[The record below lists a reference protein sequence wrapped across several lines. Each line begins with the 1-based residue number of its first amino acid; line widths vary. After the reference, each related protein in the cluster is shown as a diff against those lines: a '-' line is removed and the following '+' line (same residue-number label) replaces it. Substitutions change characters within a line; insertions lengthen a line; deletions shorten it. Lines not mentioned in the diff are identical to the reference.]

1 MTLFYRYVFVLLLGA
16 PVAAHACGCEH
27 MKVISTSFL
36 VDEKGAETE
45 EAMLLQFIPNHPDS
59 FHNQEP
65 FFIVSNNPLVRNLE
79 LYTSKTPPKKIS
91 PLKLLFGGKV
101 WIRPPL
107 KDTLNLINASYHF
120 GPAAI
125 TCMSA
130 NEFLEYRQNIS
141 MFLGLYLGIIFL
153 VIAVS
158 LSVYWYN
165 GEKNFRN
172 FSVMCVG
179 VALAQLS
186 IHAFGADYLESCP
199 YLSECSV
206 VVLCANF
213 SLVGSLFFIQHF
225 LREKHEESAFS
236 WVVRCFYFVGLI
248 SIVLSFLDMGTWA
261 YFVLVWNNL
270 LAAIWITWV
279 TLIAYRRRHEGAG
292 IFLLAW
298 SFFSCGVILY
308 ILKDFGALPWNWL
321 TQNGMTLG
329 SGIECVFIGLAISF
343 RMRGISEEKDL
354 FYEQKER
361 ANLAA
366 IALQEENRK
375 LSTQL
380 DDVRQKL
387 FLLQLKPH
395 YIANSLN
402 NINSLILRR
411 KNTTASKY
419 IVNFGRLMRQMLHQP
434 KNDFILMLEECT
446 ALNAF
451 LVMEN
456 LRLQNKLTIE
466 VFCSESINMKEISL
480 PNMLI
485 QPLIENAIIHGL
497 QHLKSRKPKLL
508 IEFIR
513 RHNHIEVRVDDNG
526 LGRQKKHKS
535 KLKEPKS
542 LSEMRTSVGT
552 KLIQKR
558 LNILC
563 QGKHYVPFEIIDK
576 FDAKGRPIGV
586 CAVVRLPFQLMESVG
601 NSKTKNPFEADWIK
615 KER

>member
-1 MTLFYRYVFVLLLGA
+1 MTLFYRYVFILLLGA
-16 PVAAHACGCEH
+16 SSAMHAFGSQPMEAIPSFEQVQKKFSEHGSQLELIFPQNPSNSLQDQAPV
-27 MKVISTSFL
+27 
-36 VDEKGAETE
+36 
-45 EAMLLQFIPNHPDS
+45 
-59 FHNQEP
+59 
-65 FFIVSNNPLVRNLE
+65 FIVSNNPLVRNLE
-79 LYTSKTPPKKIS
+79 LFTTDRRSENIS

-101 WIRPPL
+101 WIKPPL
-107 KDTLNLINASYHF
+107 RDTLVLVNTSYHF
-120 GPAAI
+120 GPTSI

-130 NEFLEYRQNIS
+130 NEFLEYRQNVG

-158 LSVYWYN
+158 LSIYWYN

-172 FSVMCVG
+172 FSAMCVG
-179 VALAQLS
+179 IALAQLS
-186 IHAFGADYLESCP
+186 IHAFGADYLETFTF
-199 YLSECSV
+199 LSESTTV
-206 VVLCANF
+206 VFCANL

-225 LREKHEESAFS
+225 LKQKHEVRAFP
-236 WVVRCFYFVGLI
+236 WVVRCFYLVGGF
-248 SIVLSFLDMGTWA
+248 SIVLSMMDLETWS
-261 YFVLVWNNL
+261 YFVLIWNNL

-279 TLIAYRRRHEGAG
+279 TLLAYQRRHEGAG

-298 SFFSCGVILY
+298 SFFSCGVVLY
-308 ILKDFGALPWNWL
+308 ILKDLGVLPWNWI
-321 TQNGMTLG
+321 TQNGMAMG

-343 RMRGISEEKDL
+343 RMRRLSEEKDL

-361 ANLAA
+361 ANLAK
-366 IALQEENRK
+366 IALQEENKK
-375 LSTQL
+375 LSKQL

-411 KNTTASKY
+411 RNTTASKY

-434 KNDFILMLEECT
+434 KNDFILMHEECT

-456 LRLQNKLTIE
+456 LRLKDRLDIQIR
-466 VFCSESINMKEISL
+466 CSENINMKEISL

-497 QHLKSRKPKLL
+497 QNLKSRKPKLL

-513 RHNHIEVRVDDNG
+513 RQNHIEVRVDDNG
-526 LGRQKKHKS
+526 LGRQRKANAK
-535 KLKEPKS
+535 PNQPRS
-542 LSEMRTSVGT
+542 LSKMRTSVGT
-552 KLIQKR
+552 KLIQQR
-558 LNILC
+558 LSILC
-563 QGKHYVPFEIIDK
+563 QGEDYIPFEIIDK
-576 FDAKGRPIGV
+576 FTSKGHPAGV
-586 CAVVRLPFQLMESVG
+586 CAIVRLPFQLMESPS
-601 NSKTKNPFEADWIK
+601 NLNQKHPFEVKWLK
-615 KER
+615 K

>member
-1 MTLFYRYVFVLLLGA
+1 MTLFYRYVFVLLLGVTCA
-16 PVAAHACGCEH
+16 IHAFGCQHIEALLNVESAQEDFSVKESQLELLFERESSETIQDEEPV
-27 MKVISTSFL
+27 
-36 VDEKGAETE
+36 
-45 EAMLLQFIPNHPDS
+45 
-59 FHNQEP
+59 
-65 FFIVSNNPLVRNLE
+65 FIVSNNPLIRNLK
-79 LYTSKTPPKKIS
+79 LYTSEKRIEKIT

-101 WIRPPL
+101 WIKPPF
-107 KDTLNLINASYHF
+107 KDSLVLVNNSYHF

-130 NEFLEYRQNIS
+130 NEFLEYRQNIG

-153 VIAVS
+153 VITVS
-158 LSVYWYN
+158 LSIYWYN

-179 VALAQLS
+179 IALAQLS
-186 IHAFGADYLESCP
+186 VHAFGADYLETFTF
-199 YLSECSV
+199 LSECTTV
-206 VVLCANF
+206 VVCANL

-225 LREKHEESAFS
+225 LNEKHENRSIP
-236 WVVRCFYFVGLI
+236 WIVRCFYLVGGI
-248 SIVLSFLDMGTWA
+248 SVVLSLMGLGTWS
-261 YFVLVWNNL
+261 YFVLIWNNL
-270 LAAIWITWV
+270 LAAVWITWV
-279 TLIAYRRRHEGAG
+279 TLLAYRRGHEGAG

-298 SFFSCGVILY
+298 SFFSCGVVLY
-308 ILKDFGALPWNWL
+308 ILKDFGVLPWNWI

-343 RMRGISEEKDL
+343 RMRGISEEKRL

-361 ANLAA
+361 ANLAK
-366 IALQEENRK
+366 IALQEENKK

-411 KNTTASKY
+411 RNTTASKY

-434 KNDFILMLEECT
+434 KNDFILMYEECT

-456 LRLQNKLTIE
+456 LRLQGSIDIQIY
-466 VFCSESINMKEISL
+466 CSKNINMKEISL

-497 QHLKSRKPKLL
+497 QNLKSRKPKLL
-508 IEFIR
+508 IEFI
-513 RHNHIEVRVDDNG
+513 HCQNHIEVRVDDNG
-526 LGRQKKHKS
+526 LGRQKKPHTKPNQ
-535 KLKEPKS
+535 PKS
-542 LSEMRTSVGT
+542 LSKMRTSVGI
-552 KLIQKR
+552 KLIQQR
-558 LNILC
+558 MSILC
-563 QGKHYVPFEIIDK
+563 QGENYTPFEIIDK
-576 FDAKGRPIGV
+576 YTSKGQAAGV
-586 CAVVRLPFQLMESVG
+586 CAIVRLPFQIMESPG
-601 NSKTKNPFEADWIK
+601 NPNARNPFEAKWLK
-615 KER
+615 K